1 MARLCCEHSR
11 GLAFF
16 RKMKSYVEN
25 KDQKEDFFMWNV
37 LLLIVGFLCLIKG
50 ADWFVD
56 GASKLAGR
64 FGIPQLVIGL
74 TIVAMGT
81 SLPEAAVS
89 IQGALKGTAG
99 IAVGN
104 VWGSNIFNVL
114 VILGVTALLA
124 VLPLQRSTLF
134 IEIPYMLFVTVALL
148 LLGVCGMSISRVD
161 GALLWV
167 LFLVYLGYLWWLT
180 KGSKVSVQNRS
191 EHNREGT
198 EQLQNKE
205 QHETGEEGWSVARCL
220 LFLIIGGVLIV
231 LGSDLTV
238 DGACGLAEMAGISER
253 VIGLTIVACG
263 TSLPELVTSLV
274 AAKKKHVDIAIGN
287 IVGSNIFNILFVIGT
302 ASLITPIPFGQAFI
316 ADGLIALAA
325 GALLW
330 LGVVRKQQL
339 RCPCGVIMLAGYGIY
354 LSYLL
359 MK

>member
-1 MARLCCEHSR
+1 
-11 GLAFF
+11 
-16 RKMKSYVEN
+16 
-25 KDQKEDFFMWNV
+25 MWNV

-89 IQGALKGTAG
+89 IRGAVKGTAG

-104 VWGSNIFNVL
+104 VLGSNIFNVL

-134 IEIPYMLFVTVALL
+134 VEIPYMLFVTVAWL
-148 LLGVCGMSISRVD
+148 LLGMCGMSISRVD

-180 KGSKVSVQNRS
+180 KRNEEQNA
-191 EHNREGT
+191 
-198 EQLQNKE
+198 
-205 QHETGEEGWSVARCL
+205 TGEEGWSVARCL
-220 LFLIIGGVLIV
+220 LFLIIGGALIV
-231 LGSDLTV
+231 FGSDLTV

-253 VIGLTIVACG
+253 VVGLTIVACG

-274 AAKKKHVDIAIGN
+274 AGKKNHADIAIGN

-302 ASLITPIPFGQAFI
+302 AALIAPIPFKQAFI
-316 ADGLIALAA
+316 VDGLIALAA
-325 GALLW
+325 GVLLW
-330 LGVVRKQQL
+330 LSVVRKQQL
-339 RCPCGVIMLAGYGIY
+339 HRPCGIMMLAGYGIY

-359 MK
+359 IK

>member
-1 MARLCCEHSR
+1 
-11 GLAFF
+11 
-16 RKMKSYVEN
+16 
-25 KDQKEDFFMWNV
+25 MWNV

-89 IQGALKGTAG
+89 IQGAIKGTAG

-104 VWGSNIFNVL
+104 VLGSNIFNVL

-134 IEIPYMLFVTVALL
+134 IEIPYMLLITVVMLV
-148 LLGVCGMSISRVD
+148 LGMCGMSISRVD
-161 GALLWV
+161 GALLWG

-180 KGSKVSVQNRS
+180 R
-191 EHNREGT
+191 R
-198 EQLQNKE
+198 NKE
-205 QHETGEEGWSVARCL
+205 QSETGEEMWSVAKCL
-220 LFLIIGGVLIV
+220 LFLVIGGALIV
-231 LGSDLTV
+231 FGSDLTV
-238 DGACGLAEMAGISER
+238 DGACGLAAMAGISER
-253 VIGLTIVACG
+253 VVGLTIVACG

-302 ASLITPIPFGQAFI
+302 AALITPIPFEQAFI
-316 ADGLIALAA
+316 ADALIALAA
-325 GALLW
+325 GIVLW

-339 RCPCGVIMLAGYGIY
+339 RRPCGVIMLAGYGVY
-354 LSYLL
+354 LGYLL
-359 MK
+359 IK

>member
-1 MARLCCEHSR
+1 
-11 GLAFF
+11 
-16 RKMKSYVEN
+16 
-25 KDQKEDFFMWNV
+25 MWNV

-56 GASKLAGR
+56 GASRLAAR
-64 FGIPQLVIGL
+64 FGIPQL
-74 TIVAMGT
+74 
-81 SLPEAAVS
+81 
-89 IQGALKGTAG
+89 
-99 IAVGN
+99 
-104 VWGSNIFNVL
+104 
-114 VILGVTALLA
+114 
-124 VLPLQRSTLF
+124 
-134 IEIPYMLFVTVALL
+134 
-148 LLGVCGMSISRVD
+148 
-161 GALLWV
+161 
-167 LFLVYLGYLWWLT
+167 
-180 KGSKVSVQNRS
+180 
-191 EHNREGT
+191 
-198 EQLQNKE
+198 
-205 QHETGEEGWSVARCL
+205 
-220 LFLIIGGVLIV
+220 
-231 LGSDLTV
+231 
-238 DGACGLAEMAGISER
+238 

>member
-1 MARLCCEHSR
+1 
-11 GLAFF
+11 
-16 RKMKSYVEN
+16 
-25 KDQKEDFFMWNV
+25 MWNV

-134 IEIPYMLFVTVALL
+134 IEIPYMLFVTVAWL
-148 LLGVCGMSISRVD
+148 LLGMCGMSISRVD

-180 KGSKVSVQNRS
+180 KRNEEQNATR
-191 EHNREGT
+191 
-198 EQLQNKE
+198 
-205 QHETGEEGWSVARCL
+205 EEGWSVARCL

>member
-1 MARLCCEHSR
+1 
-11 GLAFF
+11 
-16 RKMKSYVEN
+16 
-25 KDQKEDFFMWNV
+25 MWNV
-37 LLLIVGFLCLIKG
+37 LLLVVGFLCLIKG
-50 ADWFVD
+50 ADWFVE
-56 GASKLAGR
+56 GASKLAER

-104 VWGSNIFNVL
+104 VFGSNIFNVL

-134 IEIPYMLFVTVALL
+134 IEIPYMLFVTVVIL
-148 LLGVCGMSISRVD
+148 LLGMSGMSISRLD
-161 GALLWV
+161 GALLWA

-180 KGSKVSVQNRS
+180 R
-191 EHNREGT
+191 R
-198 EQLQNKE
+198 NKE
-205 QHETGEEGWSVARCL
+205 VNEQGEAEWPVWRCL
-220 LFLIIGGVLIV
+220 LFLIIGGALIV
-231 LGSDLTV
+231 FGSDLTV
-238 DGACGLAEMAGISER
+238 DGACALAEMAGISER
-253 VIGLTIVACG
+253 VVGLTIVACG

-302 ASLITPIPFGQAFI
+302 AALIAPIPFEQAFI
-316 ADGLIALAA
+316 VDGVIALAA

-330 LGVVRKQQL
+330 FGVVRKQKL
-339 RCPCGVIMLAGYGIY
+339 RRPCGMIMLMGYGVY
-354 LSYLL
+354 LAYLL
-359 MK
+359 AK

>member
-1 MARLCCEHSR
+1 
-11 GLAFF
+11 
-16 RKMKSYVEN
+16 
-25 KDQKEDFFMWNV
+25 MWNV

-56 GASKLAGR
+56 GASRLAVR

-89 IQGALKGTAG
+89 IQGAVKGTAG

-104 VWGSNIFNVL
+104 VLGSNLFNVL
-114 VILGVTALLA
+114 VILGVTALIT
-124 VLPLQRSTLF
+124 VLPLQRSTLL
-134 IEIPYMLFVTVALL
+134 IEIPYMRFVTVALL
-148 LLGVCGMSISRVD
+148 LLGMCGMSISRVD
-161 GALLWV
+161 GAILWV

-180 KGSKVSVQNRS
+180 KRNRVSDQNRS
-191 EHNREGT
+191 ERDCEGT
-198 EQLQNKE
+198 EHKINME

-231 LGSDLTV
+231 FGSDLTV

-263 TSLPELVTSLV
+263 TSLPELVTSLI

-287 IVGSNIFNILFVIGT
+287 IVGSNIFNILFVVGT
-302 ASLITPIPFGQAFI
+302 ASLITPIPFERVFFV
-316 ADGLIALAA
+316 DGLIALAA
-325 GALLW
+325 GVLLW
-330 LGVVRKQQL
+330 LGVYRTQQL
-339 RCPCGVIMLAGYGIY
+339 RRPCGSMMLVGYAVY
-354 LSYLL
+354 LGYLL
-359 MK
+359 VK

>member
-1 MARLCCEHSR
+1 
-11 GLAFF
+11 
-16 RKMKSYVEN
+16 
-25 KDQKEDFFMWNV
+25 MWNV
-37 LLLIVGFLCLIKG
+37 LLLVVGFLCLIKG
-50 ADWFVD
+50 ADWFVE
-56 GASKLAGR
+56 GAAKLAGR

-89 IQGALKGTAG
+89 IQAALKGTAG

-104 VWGSNIFNVL
+104 VLGSNIFNVL

-134 IEIPYMLFVTVALL
+134 IEIPYMLLVTGALL
-148 LLGVCGMSISRVD
+148 LLGMGGMNISRVD
-161 GALLWV
+161 GAVLWV

-180 KGSKVSVQNRS
+180 R
-191 EHNREGT
+191 R
-198 EQLQNKE
+198 NKE
-205 QHETGEEGWSVARCL
+205 QNETGEVAWSVLRCL
-220 LFLIIGGVLIV
+220 LFLVIGAALIV
-231 LGSDLTV
+231 FGSNLTV
-238 DGACGLAEMAGISER
+238 DGACALAEMAGISER
-253 VIGLTIVACG
+253 VVGLTIVACG

-302 ASLITPIPFGQAFI
+302 AALIAPIPFEQAFI
-316 ADGLIALAA
+316 TDGLIALAA
-325 GALLW
+325 GVLLW

-339 RCPCGVIMLAGYGIY
+339 RRPCGIIMLIGYGTY
-354 LSYLL
+354 LGYLL

>member
-1 MARLCCEHSR
+1 
-11 GLAFF
+11 
-16 RKMKSYVEN
+16 
-25 KDQKEDFFMWNV
+25 MWNV

-56 GASKLAGR
+56 GASKLAAR

-89 IQGALKGTAG
+89 IRGAMKGTAG

-104 VWGSNIFNVL
+104 ALGSNIFNVL

-134 IEIPYMLFVTVALL
+134 IEIPYMLLVTVVIL
-148 LLGVCGMSISRVD
+148 LLGMSGRSISRLD
-161 GALLWV
+161 GALLWAF
-167 LFLVYLGYLWWLT
+167 FLVYLGYLWWLT
-180 KGSKVSVQNRS
+180 RR
-191 EHNREGT
+191 NRE
-198 EQLQNKE
+198 EN
-205 QHETGEEGWSVARCL
+205 ETGEELWSVTKCL
-220 LFLIIGGVLIV
+220 LFLVIGGALIV
-231 LGSDLTV
+231 FGSDLTV

-253 VIGLTIVACG
+253 VVGLTIVACG

-302 ASLITPIPFGQAFI
+302 AALITPIPFAQAFI
-316 ADGLIALAA
+316 ADALIALTA
-325 GALLW
+325 GIVLW

-339 RCPCGVIMLAGYGIY
+339 RRPCGIVMLIGYGVY
-354 LSYLL
+354 LAYLL
-359 MK
+359 VE